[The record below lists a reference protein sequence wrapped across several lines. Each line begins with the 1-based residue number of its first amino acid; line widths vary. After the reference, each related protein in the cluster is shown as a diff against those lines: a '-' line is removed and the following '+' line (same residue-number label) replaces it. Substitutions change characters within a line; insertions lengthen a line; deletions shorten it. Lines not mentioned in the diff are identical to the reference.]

1 MLPLKNICAIIP
13 AMKLLKAA
21 LEKQDYNL
29 AAHVLVYGLVKAQ
42 VKYPKISSN
51 SLGHR
56 NHYGKKNNKRQQRK
70 E

>member
-1 MLPLKNICAIIP
+1 MPPKNICAIIT

-29 AAHVLVYGLVKAQ
+29 AAHVLVYGLMKAQ
-42 VKYPKISSN
+42 VKYPNFSSKF
-51 SLGHR
+51 LGHR
-56 NHYGKKNNKRQQRK
+56 DYYGKKNDKRQRRK